1 MGGIII
7 KRNFIEGDKV
17 NQGDSLYQIDPAPL
31 QAELNSAKG
40 SLAKALSTASNARIT
55 FNRQASL
62 LKTNYVSR
70 QDYDTARTQLNEA
83 EANVTVAKAAV
94 EQATIN
100 LQYANVTSPI
110 TGVSGKSSVTVGAL
124 VTANQ
129 ADSLVTVQRLD
140 PIYVDLTQSVQDFLR
155 MKEEVAS
162 GQTKQVQGSTAI
174 FPNPNGDLLPGMYVT
189 ALVDEGS
196 RQNVLLVPQEGVTH
210 NAQGKA
216 TALILDKDDVVQLR
230 EIEASKAIGDQ
241 WVVTSGLQAG
251 DRVIV
256 SGLQRIRPGIKAR
269 AISSSQEN
277 ASTESKQ

>member
-1 MGGIII
+1 MLTACDDKSAENAAAMTPEVGVVTLSPGSVNVLSELPGRTVPYEVAEIRPQVGGIII

-100 LQYANVTSPI
+100 L
-110 TGVSGKSSVTVGAL
+110 
-124 VTANQ
+124 
-129 ADSLVTVQRLD
+129 
-140 PIYVDLTQSVQDFLR
+140 
-155 MKEEVAS
+155 
-162 GQTKQVQGSTAI
+162 
-174 FPNPNGDLLPGMYVT
+174 
-189 ALVDEGS
+189 
-196 RQNVLLVPQEGVTH
+196 
-210 NAQGKA
+210 
-216 TALILDKDDVVQLR
+216 
-230 EIEASKAIGDQ
+230 
-241 WVVTSGLQAG
+241 
-251 DRVIV
+251 
-256 SGLQRIRPGIKAR
+256 
-269 AISSSQEN
+269 
-277 ASTESKQ
+277 